1 MDTAPAS
8 SLGLPLLT
16 LAVAERLITAQ
27 DRAEPRITVSL
38 DLGKSTVIVEPGAEQ
53 WTCPLGAFPY
63 PFGLKERTVY
73 AWSGSAFEPVSRFD
87 GGLYKLV
94 PTDWGP
100 PTFEIDGIKMLPTA
114 RISPFEDAEDKVALI
129 RPRTKRVLD
138 CCGGLGYF
146 AHWCLIEQ
154 AFEVVSYEKSE
165 AVIWL
170 RTINPWSPRGDSR
183 LKLIHGDIAEKIVDL
198 PDKSFDAILHD
209 PPRFGTAGELY
220 SQAFYDHLA
229 RVIRR
234 DGLLFHYT
242 GTPNRITSG
251 RDVPREVKRRLEKA
265 GFQAQISGDGV
276 LAKRVAAGAA
286 MAGAGTPMRSRR
298 PRPAR
303 R

>member
-1 MDTAPAS
+1 MEPAPLS
-8 SLGLPLLT
+8 PPLLT

-38 DLGKSTVIVEPGAEQ
+38 DLGKSTAIVAPGPER

-73 AWSGSAFEPVSRFD
+73 AWSGTAFEPVSRFD

-114 RISPFEDAEDKVALI
+114 KVSPFEDARLKVALVK
-129 RPRTKRVLD
+129 PKGKRVLD

-146 AHWCLIEQ
+146 AHWCLIEG
-154 AFEVVSYEKSE
+154 AAEVTSFEKSQ

-170 RTINPWSPRGDSR
+170 RSINPWSPRGDSR
-183 LKLIHGDIAEKIVDL
+183 LRLINGDISESIAQL
-198 PDKSFDAILHD
+198 PDRSFDAILHD

-242 GTPNRITSG
+242 GTPNKLTSG
-251 RDVPREVKRRLEKA
+251 RDVPREVRRRLEKA
-265 GFQAQISGDGV
+265 GFQAQVSGDGV
-276 LAKRVAAGAA
+276 LASRAAAGNAVPA
-286 MAGAGTPMRSRR
+286 KRSRH
-298 PRPAR
+298 PRQAPR
-303 R
+303 